1 MKSDK
6 NWNKIINKRISGKE
20 SMLRQVFIILNDNII
35 YQRNYA
41 KGLQENFFSNV
52 YMKIKKVSLSKFGSD
67 FGSFEFFE
75 YKLSYVAEK
84 DLNLVFLL
92 LTGLGDDIEY
102 IKPQLNKLKNGFLDI
117 YSDNIQNANF
127 ALLSEVLDP
136 MVDAIHKNL
145 KPKIS
150 IIGFSGVGK
159 TTTTKLMKSEEIPMT
174 HTPTI
179 TGEVATIKIGKLQF
193 FLWDFAGQDQFNFLW
208 EKFIL
213 GSDAV
218 LLITDS
224 TLNNL
229 EKSRY
234 FFELVNKVVPYARL
248 AVIANKQDLPDA
260 LNVQEIENLLG
271 QKTYPFIAIHPENR
285 VKMIRII
292 ADVLEMDPDVSPLLK
307 PLFERDRLMNEAQK
321 ALQQGTFDI
330 AVELFEKISN
340 TCLEL
345 GDDSLALDFQGKAQK
360 LKTVLESRN

>member
-1 MKSDK
+1 
-6 NWNKIINKRISGKE
+6 
-20 SMLRQVFIILNDNII
+20 MLRQVFIILNDNII

-41 KGLQENFFSNV
+41 KGLEESLFSNV
-52 YMKIKKVSLSKFGSD
+52 YLKIKKASLSKFGADS
-67 FGSFEFFE
+67 GSFEFFE
-75 YKLSYVAEK
+75 YRLSYVADK
-84 DLNLVFLL
+84 DLNIVFLS
-92 LTGLGDDIEY
+92 LTGLGDEFEN
-102 IKPQLNKLKNGFLDI
+102 IKPQLYKLKNGFLDI
-117 YSDNIQNANF
+117 YSDNIQNSNF
-127 ALLSEVLDP
+127 ALLSEVIDP
-136 MVDAIHKNL
+136 MVDVIHKNL

-159 TTTTKLMKSEEIPMT
+159 TTTTKLMKAEKIPMT

-193 FLWDFAGQDQFNFLW
+193 LLWDFAGQDQFDFLW
-208 EKFIL
+208 EKFII

-234 FFELVNKVVPYARL
+234 FFTLVNKVVPYARL

-260 LNVQEIENLLG
+260 LNVQEIERLLG

-285 VKMIRII
+285 VKMTRII
-292 ADVLEMDPDVSPLLK
+292 ADLLEMDPDVSPLLK
-307 PLFERDRLMNEAQK
+307 PLFERDHLMNEAQK
-321 ALQQGTFDI
+321 ALQQGTFDV
-330 AVELFEKISN
+330 AVDLFEKISN

-345 GDDSLALDFQGKAQK
+345 GDDSLALDFQNKAEK
-360 LKTVLESRN
+360 LRTVLKSRQ

>member
-1 MKSDK
+1 
-6 NWNKIINKRISGKE
+6 
-20 SMLRQVFIILNDNII
+20 MLRQVFIIFNDNVI

-41 KGLQENFFSNV
+41 KGLEETLFSNV
-52 YMKIKKVSLSKFGSD
+52 YMKIKKASLSKFGSD
-67 FGSFEFFE
+67 FGSFEFFD
-75 YKLSYVAEK
+75 YKLSYLAEK
-84 DLNLVFLL
+84 DLNLIFILL
-92 LTGLGDDIEY
+92 SGLGDEFES
-102 IKPQLNKLKNGFLDI
+102 IKPQLKKLKNGFLDI
-117 YSDNIQNANF
+117 YSDSIQNANF
-127 ALLSEVLDP
+127 DLISEVMDP
-136 MVDAIHKNL
+136 TVDGIHKNL

-159 TTTTKLMKSEEIPMT
+159 TTTTKLMTEEEIPMQ

-193 FLWDFAGQDQFNFLW
+193 LLWDFAGQDQFDFLW
-208 EKFIL
+208 EKFIV

-218 LLITDS
+218 LLIIDS
-224 TLNNL
+224 TLTNL

-260 LNVQEIENLLG
+260 LNVQEIEKLLG
-271 QKTYPFIAIHPENR
+271 QKTYPFIAIQPENR
-285 VKMIRII
+285 VKMVRII

-307 PLFERDRLMNEAQK
+307 PLFERDRLMNEAQI
-321 ALQQGTFDI
+321 ALQQGTFDV

-345 GDDSLALDFQGKAQK
+345 GDDSLAIDFQSKAEK
-360 LKTVLESRN
+360 LKVVVESR

>member
-1 MKSDK
+1 
-6 NWNKIINKRISGKE
+6 
-20 SMLRQVFIILNDNII
+20 MLRQVFIILNDNII

-41 KGLQENFFSNV
+41 KGLDETIFSNV
-52 YMKIKKVSLSKFGSD
+52 YLKIKKASLSKFGAE

-75 YKLSYVAEK
+75 YKLSYLAEK
-84 DLNLVFLL
+84 DLNLIFLL
-92 LTGLGDDIEY
+92 LTGLGDEFEN
-102 IKPQLNKLKNGFLDI
+102 IKPQLNKLKNNFLDI
-117 YSDNIQNANF
+117 YSDSIQNSNF
-127 ALLSEVLDP
+127 ALMSEVIDP
-136 MVDAIHKNL
+136 MVDTIHKNL

-159 TTTTKLMKSEEIPMT
+159 TTTIKLMKAEEIPMQ
-174 HTPTI
+174 HIPTI

-193 FLWDFAGQDQFNFLW
+193 LLWDFAGQDQFDFLW

-234 FFELVNKVVPYARL
+234 FFDLVNRVVPYARL

-260 LNVQEIENLLG
+260 LNVQEIERLLG
-271 QKTYPFIAIHPENR
+271 QKTYPFIAIHRENQ

-292 ADVLEMDPDVSPLLK
+292 ADLLEMDPDVSPLLK

-321 ALQQGTFDI
+321 ALQEGSFGA
-330 AVELFEKISN
+330 AVEIFEKISN

-345 GDDSLALDFQGKAQK
+345 GDDSLALDFQGKAEK
-360 LKTVLESRN
+360 LKTVLASRQ